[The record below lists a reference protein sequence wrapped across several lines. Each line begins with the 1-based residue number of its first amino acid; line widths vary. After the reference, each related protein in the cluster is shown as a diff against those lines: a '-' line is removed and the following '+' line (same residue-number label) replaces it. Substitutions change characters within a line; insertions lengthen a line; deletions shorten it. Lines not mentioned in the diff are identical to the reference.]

1 VGDRQDASD
10 IIVFERLAMRLQGK
24 VAVITG
30 AARGIGRATAI
41 RFAKEGARVV
51 INDINAV
58 AGETLFSEITA
69 SGGAALFLRGDAASE
84 GDVATLM
91 RTANEAFGNLHILVN
106 NAVPSMEEIGSNRW
120 DTTVQVG
127 LKSYWLCMQAA
138 IPWMRLSGSGSIVN
152 ISSVNALMGL
162 GNDHVYSGVKA
173 AILGLSRSMVGEF
186 SPFGLRIN
194 CICPGTIVTEIWK
207 PLFDRDPDLPRRLSA
222 LYPIGRLGCA
232 EDIANAALFLASD
245 EASFIT
251 GSVLTVDGGLT
262 AANLSF
268 SK

>member
-1 VGDRQDASD
+1 
-10 IIVFERLAMRLQGK
+10 
-24 VAVITG
+24 
-30 AARGIGRATAI
+30 
-41 RFAKEGARVV
+41 VV

-58 AGETLFSEITA
+58 AGETLVSEITA
-69 SGGAALFLRGDAASE
+69 SGGTALFLLGDAASE
-84 GDVATLM
+84 SDVATLM
-91 RTANEAFGNLHILVN
+91 RSANETFGGLHILVN
-106 NAVPSMEEIGSNRW
+106 NAVPNMEELASNRW

-127 LKSYWLCMQAA
+127 LKSYWLCMMAA
-138 IPWMRLSGSGSIVN
+138 IPWMRQSGSGSIVN
-152 ISSVNALMGL
+152 ISSINALMGL

-222 LYPIGRLGCA
+222 LYPIGRLGCV

-268 SK
+268 TK

>member
-1 VGDRQDASD
+1 
-10 IIVFERLAMRLQGK
+10 MRLQGK

-41 RFAKEGARVV
+41 RFANEGARVV
-51 INDINAV
+51 INDINAT
-58 AGETLFSEITA
+58 AGETLASEITA
-69 SGGAALFLRGDAASE
+69 SGGVALYLSGDAAAE
-84 GDVATLM
+84 DDVAALM
-91 RTANEAFGNLHILVN
+91 RTANETFGNLHILVN
-106 NAVPSMEEIGSNRW
+106 NAVPGMEELASNRW

-138 IPWMRLSGSGSIVN
+138 IPWMRVSGAGSIVN

-162 GNDHVYSGVKA
+162 GRDHVYSGVKA

-186 SPFGLRIN
+186 SPLGVRIN

-207 PLFDRDPDLPRRLSA
+207 PLFDRDPDLPQRLRA
-222 LYPIGRLGCA
+222 LYPIGRLGSA

-262 AANLSF
+262 AANLAF

>member
-1 VGDRQDASD
+1 
-10 IIVFERLAMRLQGK
+10 MRLQGK

-51 INDINAV
+51 INDINAA
-58 AGETLFSEITA
+58 AGETLVSEITA
-69 SGGAALFLRGDAASE
+69 SGGVALFLRGDAAVE
-84 GDVATLM
+84 DDVAALM
-91 RTANEAFGNLHILVN
+91 RTAIETFGNLHILVN
-106 NAVPSMEEIGSNRW
+106 NAVPGMEELASNRW

-138 IPWMRLSGSGSIVN
+138 IPWMRLSGAGSIVN

-162 GNDHVYSGVKA
+162 GSDHVYSGVKA

-186 SPFGLRIN
+186 SPLGVRIN

-207 PLFDRDPDLPRRLSA
+207 PLFDHDPDLPRRLTA
-222 LYPIGRLGCA
+222 LYPMCRLGSA
-232 EDIANAALFLASD
+232 DDIANAALFLASD

-262 AANLSF
+262 AANLAF

>member
-1 VGDRQDASD
+1 
-10 IIVFERLAMRLQGK
+10 MRLQGK

-41 RFAKEGARVV
+41 RFANEGARVV
-51 INDINAV
+51 INDINAT
-58 AGETLFSEITA
+58 AGETLASEITA
-69 SGGAALFLRGDAASE
+69 SGGVALYLSGDAAAE
-84 GDVATLM
+84 DDVATLM
-91 RTANEAFGNLHILVN
+91 RTANETFGNLHILVN
-106 NAVPSMEEIGSNRW
+106 NAVPGMEELASNRW

-138 IPWMRLSGSGSIVN
+138 IPWMRVSGAGSIVN

-162 GNDHVYSGVKA
+162 GRDHVYSGVKA

-186 SPFGLRIN
+186 SPLGVRIN

-207 PLFDRDPDLPRRLSA
+207 PLFDRDPDLPQRLRA
-222 LYPIGRLGCA
+222 LYPIGRLGSA

-262 AANLSF
+262 AANLAF

>member
-1 VGDRQDASD
+1 
-10 IIVFERLAMRLQGK
+10 MRLQGK

-51 INDINAV
+51 VNDINAV
-58 AGETLFSEITA
+58 AGEAVVSEITA
-69 SGGAALFLRGDAASE
+69 SGGSALFLLGDVSAE

-91 RTANEAFGNLHILVN
+91 RTANEAFGGLHILVN
-106 NAVPSMEEIGSNRW
+106 SAVPGMEELSSNRW
-120 DTTVQVG
+120 DVTVQVG
-127 LKSYWLCMQAA
+127 VKSYWLCMQAA
-138 IPWMRLSGSGSIVN
+138 IPWMRQSGSGSIVN
-152 ISSVNALMGL
+152 ISSINALMGL
-162 GNDHVYSGVKA
+162 GKDHVYSGAKA

-186 SPFGLRIN
+186 SPLGLRIN

-207 PLFDRDPDLPRRLSA
+207 PVFDRDPDLPRRLSA
-222 LYPIGRLGCA
+222 LYPIGRLGTP
-232 EDIANAALFLASD
+232 EDIASAALFLASD

-268 SK
+268 TK

>member
-1 VGDRQDASD
+1 
-10 IIVFERLAMRLQGK
+10 MRLQGK

-30 AARGIGRATAI
+30 AARGIGRAIAI

-58 AGETLFSEITA
+58 AGETLASEITA
-69 SGGAALFLRGDAASE
+69 TGGTALFLRGDAASE
-84 GDVATLM
+84 DDVATLM
-91 RTANEAFGNLHILVN
+91 RTANEAFGHLHILVN
-106 NAVPSMEEIGSNRW
+106 NAVPNMEEIGSNRW
-120 DTTVQVG
+120 DTNMQVG
-127 LKSYWLCMQAA
+127 LKSYWLSMQAA
-138 IPWMRLSGSGSIVN
+138 IPWMRQSGSGSIVN

-162 GNDHVYSGVKA
+162 GTDHVYSGVKA

-186 SPFGLRIN
+186 SPLGLRIN

-222 LYPIGRLGCA
+222 LYPIGRLGCP

-268 SK
+268 AK